1 MYVSLFLNKL
11 WKLKCNIKINDAFKD
26 KKKKKDH
33 VTLKRL
39 DLQAWQ
45 RGNCPR
51 GPRHP
56 GASKNTGTLFTINFL
71 MDMQWKSSKNIPKT
85 QNKNSDMSQNK
96 QLSETLRWKY
106 IYSSTELQC
115 NFEVFPSCD
124 FTLFIPLH

>member
-26 KKKKKDH
+26 KKKKNDH

-51 GPRHP
+51 SPRHP